1 MLWCKQVRF
10 LSVLSMAQYGV
21 FLAGGGERVEF
32 TIPKIV
38 SWLLGANF
46 NELEVNIMVK
56 TYFWY

>member
-1 MLWCKQVRF
+1 MFKRF
-10 LSVLSMAQYGV
+10 IDGAIWSV
-21 FLAGGGERVEF
+21 FWRGGERAEF